1 MDADGRSGR
10 VFNAA
15 RAMQPNGGNRLA
27 DTAPPRTGRRS
38 FGEGMSAIK
47 KGMRTVDF
55 MPGLFS
61 GYGTA
66 MRQDTGHP
74 SPARRECPHERNR
87 PLPAVSHSLDLPFE
101 SPIVPGLMVI
111 HGNRMEDLRDLLTGW
126 LARAPLRPLEDEL
139 MLVQSNGIAQWLK
152 WALARPVGDGGL
164 GISAAIDVQLPG
176 RFLWSA
182 YRTVLGR
189 DAVPTTSPFDKS
201 RLCWRL
207 LRLLPAHLHEADFA
221 PLRDFLRDDHDERKR
236 FQLAERVADLFD
248 QYQVYRADWLADWEQ
263 GRYELRDDLR
273 GRQAP
278 LAADQRWQAR
288 LWQLVLADVGDER
301 RTHRASVHQAFL
313 ERIGTMSTRPAKL
326 PRRIVVFGMSSLPQQ
341 TLEALTALARFS
353 QVMLLV
359 ANPCRHYWADII
371 EDRELLTASQRRHA
385 GKPGLPDEPRYEDL
399 HLHAHPLLAAWGRQG
414 RDYIRLL
421 DHFDRPE
428 GYRQHFAAWN
438 RSIDLFTDTD
448 RSTLLRQVQQAIL
461 DLEPAPMEPAQRKPW
476 TPGDDSLRFQIAHS
490 PQREV
495 EILHDQLLSMFE
507 EAHRRG
513 TPLSPRDVIVMV
525 PDIQTYAPHVQAVFG
540 RLPPDDPRHLPY
552 SVTDQPSRGVV
563 PMMVALEQLLSL
575 PESRF
580 AVSDLLDLLDVPA
593 VRRRFG
599 IESSGL
605 PILRRWIEGAGVRWG
620 LDATQKQS
628 LELPGIEQNS
638 WRFGLRRMLLGYAVG
653 EGSAWQDIA
662 PYEEVGGLDAALV
675 GPLVELLDQLE
686 TYWQALREPATPS
699 QWHGRLQALL
709 ADFFEADDPR
719 DGDRLT
725 RLGDALD
732 AWRDAC
738 DEADF
743 SLPLPLAIVR
753 EHWLDAMDESRLSQR
768 FMGGAVSFCTLM
780 PMRAIPFRVVC
791 LLGMN
796 DGDYPRQQAP
806 ADFDLMAQPGHAR
819 PGDRS
824 RREDDR
830 YLFLE
835 ALVSAR
841 DALYISW
848 VGRHVRDNSALPPSV
863 LVGQLRDYLAA
874 GWHREGDDAQAHDA
888 GERLLDALSTV
899 HPLQAFSH
907 RYFDADADARLF
919 TYAREWWQAL
929 RPRET
934 AGDETLPAWQP
945 DAALGITQLRAF
957 LSQPVRSFYNQR
969 LKVHFNELDAE
980 AADDEPFGL
989 NALEQHQATTAIVH
1003 AALRSDEALPA
1014 VSTATRQLA
1023 RQGVLPPG
1031 GFGELAEQVLTRES
1045 EVLAQAWLAACERWP
1060 LRDDKIELQ
1069 HAAHELR
1076 VEDWLTDLRQ
1086 GADGA
1091 LVRLELSTGRLLQKN
1106 GVIRHDKLIASWIIH
1121 LLAHAQGLAMTSRVV
1136 GLDAQIVL
1144 PAIDAA
1150 QAAPWL
1156 DELLGAL
1163 RQGMNAPLP
1172 LARRTAFAWLQAGDE
1187 DKARKQALLAYEGN
1201 TFAHIAGEVDD
1212 DAYLARAWP
1221 SFDALLAGGFVNWLS
1236 LYRPLLEIA
1245 RQEDA
1250 A

>member
-1 MDADGRSGR
+1 M
-10 VFNAA
+10 
-15 RAMQPNGGNRLA
+15 
-27 DTAPPRTGRRS
+27 
-38 FGEGMSAIK
+38 
-47 KGMRTVDF
+47 
-55 MPGLFS
+55 
-61 GYGTA
+61 
-66 MRQDTGHP
+66 
-74 SPARRECPHERNR
+74 
-87 PLPAVSHSLDLPFE
+87 
-101 SPIVPGLMVI
+101 PGLMVI
-111 HGNRMEDLRDLLTGW
+111 HGNRMEDLRDLLTAW
-126 LARAPLRPLEDEL
+126 LARTPLRPLEDEL

-152 WALARPVGDGGL
+152 WALARPAADGGL

-182 YRTVLGR
+182 YRSVLGR
-189 DAVPTTSPFDKS
+189 DAVTTTSPFDKS

-207 LRLLPAHLHEADFA
+207 LRLLPAHLQEPDFA

-248 QYQVYRADWLADWEQ
+248 QYQVYRADWLADWEHGHYQ
-263 GRYELRDDLR
+263 LRDDLR
-273 GRQAP
+273 DHQAP

-288 LWQLVLADVGDER
+288 LWQLVLEDIGHER
-301 RTHRASVHQAFL
+301 RNHRAAVHQAFL
-313 ERIGTMSTRPAKL
+313 ERIATLTTRPAML
-326 PRRIVVFGMSSLPQQ
+326 PRRIVVFGISSLPQQ

-371 EDRELLTASQRRHA
+371 EDRELLKASQRRHA

-421 DHFDRPE
+421 DNFDRPE
-428 GYRQHFAAWN
+428 GYRQQFAGWN
-438 RSIDLFTDTD
+438 RSIDLFTDTGN
-448 RSTLLRQVQQAIL
+448 STLLHQVQQAIL
-461 DLEPAPMEPAQRKPW
+461 DLEPAPTTPTQRKPW
-476 TPGDDSLRFQIAHS
+476 RQGDASLRFQVAHS

-495 EILHDQLLSMFE
+495 EILHDQLLAMFE
-507 EAHRRG
+507 EAHLRG

-525 PDIQTYAPHVQAVFG
+525 PDIQAYAPHVQAVFG
-540 RLPPDDPRHLPY
+540 RLPPGDPRHLPY

-563 PMMVALEQLLSL
+563 PLMVALEQVLML

-593 VRRRFG
+593 VRQRFG
-599 IESSGL
+599 IDAAGL
-605 PILRRWIEGAGVRWG
+605 PVLRRWIEGAGVRWG
-620 LDATQKQS
+620 LDAAQKQS
-628 LELPGIEQNS
+628 LDLPGIEQNS

-653 EGSAWQDIA
+653 EGSTWHDIA

-675 GPLVELLDQLE
+675 GPLVQLLDRLE
-686 TYWQALREPATPS
+686 DYWQALREPAAPA
-699 QWHGRLQALL
+699 QWHARLQALL

-719 DGDRLT
+719 DSDRLT

-738 DEADF
+738 QEADF
-743 SLPLPLAIVR
+743 EQPLPLAIVR

-806 ADFDLMAQPGHAR
+806 ADFDLMALPGHAR

-841 DALYISW
+841 DTLYISW

-874 GWHREGDDAQAHDA
+874 GWHREGDAADAHDA
-888 GERLLDALSTV
+888 GPRLLDALTTV
-899 HPLQAFSH
+899 HPLQPFSR
-907 RYFDADADARLF
+907 RYFQADTDTRLF
-919 TYAREWWQAL
+919 TYAREWRQAL
-929 RPRET
+929 RPHD
-934 AGDETLPAWQP
+934 AGAATPLPPWQP

-969 LKVHFNELDAE
+969 LKVQFNPLDAE
-980 AADDEPFGL
+980 AADDEPFALGG
-989 NALEQHQATTAIVH
+989 LEQHQATTAIVH
-1003 AALRSDEALPA
+1003 AALRSDDAWPSIA
-1014 VSTATRQLA
+1014 AATQQLA

-1031 GFGELAEQVLTRES
+1031 GFGELAEQVLVREG

-1069 HAAHELR
+1069 YAAHGVR

-1086 GADGA
+1086 GTDGA
-1091 LVRLELSTGRLLQKN
+1091 LVRLELATGRLLQKN
-1106 GVIRHDKLIASWIIH
+1106 GVIRHDKLIAAWIIH
-1121 LLAHAQGLAMTSRVV
+1121 LLAHAQGLSMTSRVV
-1136 GLDAQIVL
+1136 GLDSRIAL
-1144 PAIDAA
+1144 PPLDAS
-1150 QAAPWL
+1150 QATLWL
-1156 DELLGAL
+1156 DELLAAL
-1163 RQGMNAPLP
+1163 RQGMDAPLP

-1201 TFAHIAGEVDD
+1201 SFARIAGEVDD

-1221 SFDALLAGGFVNWLS
+1221 RFDALLAGGFVEWLS

-1245 RQEDA
+1245 RQEDVA
-1250 A
+1250 